1 MRPERLLL
9 SAQAEGLG
17 TRRRFV
23 SMKAFLVTAVFP
35 PQTGGSGRWFYELYR
50 RLPRHELLIAAGTYP
65 GHEAFDRTHDLPLVR
80 LPMQFTTWGLLS
92 WHGLAEYRRLVKT
105 LLHLVRKERVT
116 VLHVARCLPEGL
128 AAWLM
133 RWLLGRPYR
142 VFVHGEELR
151 TAAASREL
159 RFWAKRVLAG
169 AEGLIANSHNTA
181 RILEEEWQVAL
192 PRITVLHPGVDTNRF
207 VPAPRDMAVRQRL
220 GWGNRPVILAVGR
233 LQERKGQDMLLR
245 ALPRVRC
252 AVPDVLYVIVGE
264 GERRG
269 HLEQLVQELGLKGHV
284 QFRGEPS
291 DEELV
296 ACYQQCDLFVLPNRE
311 VQGDIEGFGMVLV
324 EAQACGKPVIA
335 GASGGTAETLVK
347 GKTGLVVDCRAP
359 EPLAA
364 AVTDL
369 LTDDARRA
377 AMGQAAA
384 QWARTAFAWD
394 RLATMAAEA
403 LGFSD
408 TTLSDLAGTRAAR
421 RSIGLTRCFP

>member
-1 MRPERLLL
+1 
-9 SAQAEGLG
+9 
-17 TRRRFV
+17 
-23 SMKAFLVTAVFP
+23 
-35 PQTGGSGRWFYELYR
+35 
-50 RLPRHELLIAAGTYP
+50 
-65 GHEAFDRTHDLPLVR
+65 
-80 LPMQFTTWGLLS
+80 
-92 WHGLAEYRRLVKT
+92 
-105 LLHLVRKERVT
+105 
-116 VLHVARCLPEGL
+116 
-128 AAWLM
+128 
-133 RWLLGRPYR
+133 
-142 VFVHGEELR
+142 
-151 TAAASREL
+151 
-159 RFWAKRVLAG
+159 
-169 AEGLIANSHNTA
+169 
-181 RILEEEWQVAL
+181 
-192 PRITVLHPGVDTNRF
+192 
-207 VPAPRDMAVRQRL
+207 
-220 GWGNRPVILAVGR
+220 
-233 LQERKGQDMLLR
+233 
-245 ALPRVRC
+245 VRC

-264 GERRG
+264 GERRRC
-269 HLEQLVQELGLKGHV
+269 LEQLVQELGLKGHV